1 MENMNDLLVL
11 LLIVVVWVFVQAW
24 LLPKLGIST

>member
-1 MENMNDLLVL
+1 MNDLLVL

>member
-1 MENMNDLLVL
+1 MNE
-11 LLIVVVWVFVQAW
+11 LLILALIVGGWVFVQAW